1 MVKEKW
7 IINILDKVAG
17 QYNRGVDQIGNPS
30 YYFAIDR
37 WNLNCN
43 RRTVLDTR
51 SSHRGKRSKTAPFVI
66 YLFLFGNSI
75 LHLYSWENRSHKWE
89 D

>member
-51 SSHRGKRSKTAPFVI
+51 SSHRGKRSKTSQDEI
-66 YLFLFGNSI
+66 NI
-75 LHLYSWENRSHKWE
+75 LIRINELRGELHPRLS
-89 D
+89 

>member
-30 YYFAIDR
+30 YYFAIDSR
-37 WNLNCN
+37 NPASCVGK
-43 RRTVLDTR
+43 VLLLM
-51 SSHRGKRSKTAPFVI
+51 SSHNI
-66 YLFLFGNSI
+66 
-75 LHLYSWENRSHKWE
+75 
-89 D
+89 

>member
-17 QYNRGVDQIGNPS
+17 HYNRGVDQIGNPS

-51 SSHRGKRSKTAPFVI
+51 SSHRGKRSKTKII
-66 YLFLFGNSI
+66 YRTRGATRDEEGS
-75 LHLYSWENRSHKWE
+75 
-89 D
+89 

>member
-51 SSHRGKRSKTAPFVI
+51 SSHRGKRSITNFIIDWLMKYEVT
-66 YLFLFGNSI
+66 
-75 LHLYSWENRSHKWE
+75 
-89 D
+89 

>member
-51 SSHRGKRSKTAPFVI
+51 SSHRGKRSKTDSEYFDVI
-66 YLFLFGNSI
+66 EPNKVTTKGQGTIYFN
-75 LHLYSWENRSHKWE
+75 